1 MHGEVRI
8 KSPFLLF
15 RDNSINTWES
25 GYDMTKVKTLI
36 TFHIDH
42 ELLDKVKGLPD
53 IEVMYDPSL
62 LGKPRYKND
71 QHGAPINHTP
81 EQRKKLTEMMRETE
95 VLLGYVPSEYQS
107 DIKLHFPKLRWM
119 QSASAGIGWRAKSQG
134 WTETDIDFTSSS
146 GIHSTPLA
154 EFCLMTMLMQVKD
167 YNHIAE
173 EKQRRH
179 WQRTCT
185 TELKGKT
192 LAIVGLGRVGREIA
206 RLSRCFGI
214 RVYATKRHVDGM
226 DPESVNV
233 DKLYPSSELKQ
244 MLGEADFVV
253 LIVPETQETR
263 GLLGKEE
270 IASMKR
276 GAYLINISR
285 GTTVDERALIEA
297 LQSGH
302 LSGAALDVFMEE
314 PLPEDSPFWDIPNVI
329 VSPHSASTADT
340 ENTKLTEIFC
350 DNYHRYI
357 EGKPLR
363 NLSDKKL
370 LY

>member
-1 MHGEVRI
+1 
-8 KSPFLLF
+8 
-15 RDNSINTWES
+15 
-25 GYDMTKVKTLI
+25 MTKVKTLI
-36 TFHIDH
+36 TFHIAQ
-42 ELLDKVKGLPD
+42 ELLEKIKGLPD

-62 LGKPRYKND
+62 LGKPRYQND
-71 QHGAPINHTP
+71 QHGSPINHTQ
-81 EQRKKLTEMMRETE
+81 EQKKKLTDMMKETE
-95 VLLGYVPSEYQS
+95 LLFGYIPSEYQS
-107 DIKLHFPKLRWM
+107 DIQQHFPRLRWM
-119 QSASAGIGWRAKSQG
+119 QSASAGIGWRAKSLG

-154 EFCLMTMLMQVKD
+154 EFCLMAMLMQVKD

-185 TELKGKT
+185 TELRGKT
-192 LAIVGLGRVGREIA
+192 LAIIGLGRVGGEVA
-206 RLSRCFGI
+206 RLSRCFGV
-214 RVYATKRHVDGM
+214 RVLATKRHVEGV

-233 DKLYPSSELKQ
+233 DKLYPHSELKQ
-244 MLGEADFVV
+244 MLREADFVV
-253 LIVPETQETR
+253 LIVPETEETR
-263 GLLGKEE
+263 GLLGREE
-270 IASMKR
+270 IASMKK

-285 GTTVDERALIEA
+285 GTVVDEPALIEA

-302 LSGAALDVFMEE
+302 LSGAALDVFWDE
-314 PLPEDSPFWDIPNVI
+314 PLPKNSPFWDIPNVI

-363 NLSDKKL
+363 NLIDKKL

>member
-1 MHGEVRI
+1 
-8 KSPFLLF
+8 
-15 RDNSINTWES
+15 
-25 GYDMTKVKTLI
+25 MTKVKTLI
-36 TFHIDH
+36 TFHIAQ
-42 ELLDKVKGLPD
+42 ELLEKIKGLPD

-62 LGKPRYKND
+62 LGKPRYQND
-71 QHGAPINHTP
+71 QHGAPINRTQ
-81 EQRKKLTEMMRETE
+81 EQKKKLTDMMKETE
-95 VLLGYVPSEYQS
+95 VLFGYVPSEYQR
-107 DIKLHFPKLRWM
+107 DIKLHFPRLRWM
-119 QSASAGIGWRAKSQG
+119 QSASAGIGWRAKSLG

-154 EFCLMTMLMQVKD
+154 EFCLMTMLMKVKD

-173 EKQRRH
+173 EKQRKH

-192 LAIVGLGRVGREIA
+192 LAIIGLGRVGGEIA
-206 RLSRCFGI
+206 RLSRSFG
-214 RVYATKRHVDGM
+214 VQVLATKRHIEGI
-226 DPESVNV
+226 DPASVNV
-233 DKLYPSSELKQ
+233 DNLYPHSELKQ
-244 MLGEADFVV
+244 MLGIADFVA

-270 IASMKR
+270 IAMMKK

-285 GTTVDERALIEA
+285 GSAVDEPALIEA

-302 LSGAALDVFMEE
+302 LSGAALDVFWEE

-340 ENTKLTEIFC
+340 ENTKLTEIFI

-357 EGKPLR
+357 EAKPLR
-363 NLSDKKL
+363 NL
-370 LY
+370 

>member
-1 MHGEVRI
+1 
-8 KSPFLLF
+8 
-15 RDNSINTWES
+15 
-25 GYDMTKVKTLI
+25 MTKVKTLI
-36 TFHIDH
+36 TFHIAQ
-42 ELLDKVKGLPD
+42 ELLAKIKGLPD

-62 LGKPRYKND
+62 LGKPRYQND
-71 QHGAPINHTP
+71 QHGAPINRTP
-81 EQRKKLTEMMRETE
+81 EQKKKLTYMMKETE
-95 VLLGYVPSEYQS
+95 VLFGYVPSEYQS
-107 DIKLHFPKLRWM
+107 DIKLHFPRLRWM
-119 QSASAGIGWRAKSQG
+119 QSASAGIGWRVKSQG
-134 WTETDIDFTSSS
+134 WADTDIDFTSSS

-173 EKQRRH
+173 EKERRH

-185 TELKGKT
+185 TELRGKT
-192 LAIVGLGRVGREIA
+192 LAIIGLGRVGGEIA
-206 RLSRCFGI
+206 RLSRCFGAQ
-214 RVYATKRHVDGM
+214 VLATKRHVEGI

-233 DKLYPSSELKQ
+233 DKLYPHSELRQ

-253 LIVPETQETR
+253 LIVPETEETR
-263 GLLGKEE
+263 GLLGREE
-270 IASMKR
+270 IASMKK

-285 GTTVDERALIEA
+285 GTVVDEPALIEA
-297 LQSGH
+297 LQSGR
-302 LSGAALDVFMEE
+302 LSGAALDVFWDE
-314 PLPEDSPFWDIPNVI
+314 PLPKDSPFWDIPNVI

-363 NLSDKKL
+363 NLIDKKL